1 MNLNKILKNT
11 FIILVASLV
20 LNACATKKTSTTT
33 STPESTSTST
43 STSTSST
50 PTPSISGQMQGDVY
64 VGMDSIEYLASG
76 VPDRVFF
83 ATNEIVL
90 TTASRE
96 TLRKQAAWLRENSD
110 INVIVEG
117 HADERGTREYNLAL
131 GERRANSA
139 KDYLMTYGVSSDRI
153 SVLSY
158 GKEKPVDSGSNPLSW
173 SKNRRSVSVKAN

>member
-1 MNLNKILKNT
+1 MNLSKILKNG
-11 FIILVASLV
+11 FLVLLASLV
-20 LNACATKKTSTTT
+20 LSACATQQSATKL
-33 STPESTSTST
+33 
-43 STSTSST
+43 
-50 PTPSISGQMQGDVY
+50 QGDVY
-64 VGMDSIEYLASG
+64 TGTDTVEYLASG

-83 ATNEIVL
+83 ATNETVL

-96 TLRKQAAWLRENSD
+96 TLRKQAGWLRKNSD
-110 INVIVEG
+110 INVVLEG

-139 KDYLMTYGVSSDRI
+139 KDYLMTYGISSDRI

-158 GKEKPVDSGSNPLSW
+158 GKERPVDSGSNPLAW